1 MGAREA
7 ASDHAVVED
16 RKRVEDKGRGE
27 DKARAGDKGR
37 AEDKARAAD
46 NGRAEE
52 KARQEAITI
61 ARVKRAG
68 ASDDTQGLA
77 QFDVWQRSTQFA
89 TIGLFTLAILGCLH
103 LSHSVVVPVL
113 LALVVGTILL
123 PVVQFLENWRAPRA
137 LAVVAV
143 ALALIAVVFVLA
155 TVLSLPLTYWLSRA
169 TELGSLI
176 REKLQSINQPLSMLK
191 ELGAVFSQATGAEQ
205 GGLKVDQSSTNIVG
219 GIFSVLTPA
228 VSQTVLFL
236 FAMIFY
242 LIYQKEIR
250 TGAVFLVRDRSTRLR
265 TLRILSDIEHNMTA
279 YFGAFTLVN
288 IGLGIVTALLAFVV
302 GLPNPLLWGVL
313 AAVLNYIPYL
323 GPAIVV
329 ATLFFVGVFALPT
342 LPEALIA
349 PAAFVAI
356 TTLEGQVIAPTV
368 IGHRLTLNP
377 FSIFLSIAFWT
388 WMWGPI
394 GAFLATPILIAAMVV
409 LRHIFME
416 EKPDLPE

>member
-16 RKRVEDKGRGE
+16 KGRVEDKT
-27 DKARAGDKGR
+27 
-37 AEDKARAAD
+37 
-46 NGRAEE
+46 
-52 KARQEAITI
+52 RQEAITV
-61 ARVKRAG
+61 ARVKRAKN
-68 ASDDTQGLA
+68 ADSDNGDLA
-77 QFDVWQRSTQFA
+77 QVDGWQRATQFA
-89 TIGLFTLAILGCLH
+89 TIGLFALAVLGCLY

-123 PVVQFLENWRAPRA
+123 PVVEFLEKWRAPRA
-137 LAVVAV
+137 LAVVVV
-143 ALALIAVVFVLA
+143 ALALIGVVFILA

-176 REKLQSINQPLSMLK
+176 KQKLHSINQPLSMLK

-205 GGLKVDQSSTNIVG
+205 GGLKVDQTSTNIVG
-219 GIFSVLTPA
+219 GIFSLLTPA

-250 TGAVFLVRDRSTRLR
+250 TGAVFLVHDRDARLK
-265 TLRILSDIEHNMTA
+265 TLRIISDIEQNMTT
-279 YFGAFTLVN
+279 YFGAFTVVN
-288 IGLGIVTALLAFVV
+288 IGLGIVTALLAYIV

-313 AAVLNYIPYL
+313 AAVVNYIPYI

-342 LPEALIA
+342 VPEALVA
-349 PAAFVAI
+349 PAAFIAI
-356 TTLEGQVIAPTV
+356 TTIEGQVIGPAV

-394 GAFLATPILIAAMVV
+394 GAFLAVPLLIAGMVV
-409 LRHIFME
+409 IRHVFME

>member
-7 ASDHAVVED
+7 ASDHAIL
-16 RKRVEDKGRGE
+16 EDKS
-27 DKARAGDKGR
+27 
-37 AEDKARAAD
+37 
-46 NGRAEE
+46 
-52 KARQEAITI
+52 RQEPVTI
-61 ARVKRAG
+61 ARVKRAQG
-68 ASDDTQGLA
+68 TPSNGEEDPARIDGLQRATQI
-77 QFDVWQRSTQFA
+77 A
-89 TIGLFTLAILGCLH
+89 TIGLFALAILGCLY
-103 LSHSVVVPVL
+103 LSHSVAVPVL

-123 PVVQFLENWRAPRA
+123 PVVEVLEKWRAPRA
-137 LAVVAV
+137 LAVAIV
-143 ALALIAVVFVLA
+143 ALALVAIVFVLA

-176 REKLQSINQPLSMLK
+176 RQKLQSINQPLSMLK
-191 ELGAVFSQATGAEQ
+191 ELGSVFSQATGADQ
-205 GGLKVDQSSTNIVG
+205 GGLKVDQSSTNIVS
-219 GIFSVLTPA
+219 GIFSLVTPA

-236 FAMIFY
+236 FAMVFY
-242 LIYQKEIR
+242 LTYQKEIR
-250 TGAVFLVRDRSTRLR
+250 AGAVFMVHDRNARLT
-265 TLRILSDIEHNMTA
+265 TLRIISDIEQDMTA

-288 IGLGIVTALLAFVV
+288 IGLGIVTALLAYGV

-313 AAVLNYIPYL
+313 AAVLNYIPYI

-342 LPEALIA
+342 LPEALVA

-356 TTLEGQVIAPTV
+356 ATLEGQVISPAV

-394 GAFLATPILIAAMVV
+394 GAFLAVPLLIASMVV
-409 LRHIFME
+409 IRHVFME

>member
-7 ASDHAVVED
+7 ASEHAI
-16 RKRVEDKGRGE
+16 VEDKS
-27 DKARAGDKGR
+27 
-37 AEDKARAAD
+37 
-46 NGRAEE
+46 
-52 KARQEAITI
+52 RQDAITV

-68 ASDDTQGLA
+68 ASGDNEVLP
-77 QFDVWQRSTQFA
+77 QFDAWQRAAQFA
-89 TIGLFTLAILGCLH
+89 TVGLFTLAILGCLH
-103 LSHSVVVPVL
+103 FSHSVVVPVL

-137 LAVVAV
+137 LAVAVV
-143 ALALIAVVFVLA
+143 ALALVAVVFVLA
-155 TVLSLPLTYWLSRA
+155 TLLSLPLTYWLSRA

-176 REKLQSINQPLSMLK
+176 RQKLQSINQPLSMLK
-191 ELGAVFSQATGAEQ
+191 ELGAAFSQATGAEQ

-219 GIFSVLTPA
+219 GIFSLLTPA

-250 TGAVFLVRDRSTRLR
+250 TGAVFLVRERSTRLK
-265 TLRILSDIEHNMTA
+265 TLRIISDIEQNMTV

-288 IGLGIVTALLAFVV
+288 IGLGIVTALLAYVV

-342 LPEALIA
+342 VPEALVA
-349 PAAFVAI
+349 PAAFIAI
-356 TTLEGQVIAPTV
+356 TTLEGQVIGPAV

-394 GAFLATPILIAAMVV
+394 GAFLAVPILIAGMVV
-409 LRHIFME
+409 IRHIFLE

>member
-7 ASDHAVVED
+7 ASDHTAI
-16 RKRVEDKGRGE
+16 
-27 DKARAGDKGR
+27 
-37 AEDKARAAD
+37 
-46 NGRAEE
+46 EE
-52 KARQEAITI
+52 RPRQEAVTV
-61 ARVKRAG
+61 ARVKRASNG
-68 ASDDTQGLA
+68 TSNGDKTPSTIDAWQRAA
-77 QFDVWQRSTQFA
+77 QFS
-89 TIGLFTLAILGCLH
+89 TIGLFVFATFGCLY

-123 PVVQFLENWRAPRA
+123 PVVELLEKWKAPRP
-137 LAVVAV
+137 LAVALV
-143 ALALIAVVFVLA
+143 ALALLAMVFVLF
-155 TVLSLPLTYWLSRA
+155 TLLSLPLTYWLSRA
-169 TELGSLI
+169 TELGTLI
-176 REKLQSINQPLSMLK
+176 REKLRSINQPLSMLK

-219 GIFSVLTPA
+219 GIFSFVTPA

-236 FAMIFY
+236 FAMVFY
-242 LIYQKEIR
+242 LVYQKEIR
-250 TGAVFLVRDRSTRLR
+250 TGAVFLVHDRSARLA
-265 TLRILSDIEHNMTA
+265 TLRIISDIEDNMTA

-288 IGLGIVTALLAFVV
+288 IGLGLATALLAYIV

-313 AAVLNYIPYL
+313 AAVVNYVPYI
-323 GPAIVV
+323 GPAIVT

-342 LPEALIA
+342 LPEALVA
-349 PAAFVAI
+349 PAAFIAI
-356 TTLEGQVIAPTV
+356 TTIEGQVISPAV

-394 GAFLATPILIAAMVV
+394 GAFLAVPLLIAGMVV
-409 LRHIFME
+409 IRHLFLE

>member
-7 ASDHAVVED
+7 ASDHAI
-16 RKRVEDKGRGE
+16 VEDKP
-27 DKARAGDKGR
+27 
-37 AEDKARAAD
+37 
-46 NGRAEE
+46 
-52 KARQEAITI
+52 RQEPVTV
-61 ARVKRAG
+61 ARVKRATNTSANG
-68 ASDDTQGLA
+68 EDPATKMDGLQRAA
-77 QFDVWQRSTQFA
+77 QIA
-89 TIGLFTLAILGCLH
+89 TVGLFVLAVLGCLY

-123 PVVQFLENWRAPRA
+123 PVVEALEKWRAPR
-137 LAVVAV
+137 LMAVAIV
-143 ALALIAVVFVLA
+143 ALALIAIVFVLA

-169 TELGSLI
+169 TELGALI
-176 REKLQSINQPLSMLK
+176 REKLRSINQPLSMLK
-191 ELGAVFSQATGAEQ
+191 ELGSVFSQATGGE

-219 GIFSVLTPA
+219 GIFSLLTPA
-228 VSQTVLFL
+228 VSQAVLFV
-236 FAMIFY
+236 FAMVFY

-250 TGAVFLVRDRSTRLR
+250 AGAVFMVHDRNARLT
-265 TLRILSDIEHNMTA
+265 TLRIISDIEQNMTA

-288 IGLGIVTALLAFVV
+288 IGLGIATALLAYIV

-313 AAVLNYIPYL
+313 AAVVNYIPYI

-342 LPEALIA
+342 IPEALVA

-356 TTLEGQVIAPTV
+356 TTLEGQVISPAI

-394 GAFLATPILIAAMVV
+394 GAFLAVPLLIAGMVII
-409 LRHIFME
+409 RHVFME